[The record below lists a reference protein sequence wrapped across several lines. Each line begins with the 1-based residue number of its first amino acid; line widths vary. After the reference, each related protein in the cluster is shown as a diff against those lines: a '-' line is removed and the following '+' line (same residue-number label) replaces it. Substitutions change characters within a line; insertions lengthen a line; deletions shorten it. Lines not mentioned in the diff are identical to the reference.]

1 VLSVPLILVPPRA
14 NAATELNMI
23 AWYGHGEPDM
33 VEEFEAMHNVKIKA
47 KYYAGGDNMLALI
60 SQSPPGTYDLILSD
74 GEFVRL
80 LNDAG
85 YIEPMNPDEYHMDDL
100 FDEYS
105 HFAAHWSGDSLYS
118 VIVRFGY
125 LGVSFNT
132 EVISHQEA
140 MDYNILW
147 DPKLKG
153 KVGHFDW
160 HLPNLGCLS
169 LRDGNNDPTPF
180 DIDSAQWSKLQET
193 TLSLKP
199 QVGGYFDYGGTF
211 ASLKNGQVHAM
222 CGIGDWITGVVRKDG
237 SPVDSVIPKQ
247 GGIQWT
253 ESYSVGKGSNKQDLA
268 KEFIRYITS
277 PKGQV
282 RSIQMG
288 AYPGMSPY
296 KSGWTAINE
305 ANPAEAKRQRMV
317 FDGPNCIDDLREG
330 RIHFRDT
337 PVQQSL
343 EDWND
348 FWSEYK
354 NA

>member
-1 VLSVPLILVPPRA
+1 MSENKRTPAKTTSATDLSRRKILQGAGVASTATALGVPLILVPPRA
-14 NAATELNMI
+14 QAATELNMI

-33 VEEFEAMHNVKIKA
+33 VEEFEAKHNVKIKA

-237 SPVDSVIPKQ
+237 SPVDQ
-247 GGIQWT
+247 
-253 ESYSVGKGSNKQDLA
+253 
-268 KEFIRYITS
+268 
-277 PKGQV
+277 
-282 RSIQMG
+282 
-288 AYPGMSPY
+288 
-296 KSGWTAINE
+296 E
-305 ANPAEAKRQRMV
+305 AR
-317 FDGPNCIDDLREG
+317 L
-330 RIHFRDT
+330 
-337 PVQQSL
+337 
-343 EDWND
+343 
-348 FWSEYK
+348 
-354 NA
+354 